1 MDEDSQRAIAV
12 WVLSVT
18 SFSFPIGFLYFQG
31 ELTMFIIIL
40 CLFPTVILTTIG
52 VIPPPWKP
60 ISD

>member
-1 MDEDSQRAIAV
+1 MDEDSQRMIAV

-18 SFSFPIGFLYFQG
+18 SFLFPVGFLHLQG

-40 CLFPTVILTTIG
+40 CLFPTVILTIIG